1 MTEFL
6 TKLRSHSRSTTLR
19 SKSESRRERL
29 ERSAR
34 PVPVPTPVPQM
45 PQMPQTRLFELEK
58 EHLQYSIAEKLIKT
72 SKR

>member
-45 PQMPQTRLFELEK
+45 PQTRLFELEK

>member
-34 PVPVPTPVPQM
+34 PDSLTPVPLRVE
-45 PQMPQTRLFELEK
+45 MPQTRLFELEK
-58 EHLQYSIAEKLIKT
+58 EYLQYSIAEKLIKT